1 MTEVIAQ
8 NRCTGCRACVYVCPQ
23 SCIAFSAN
31 GEGFLQPHIDA
42 ENCMD
47 CRLCVRTCPVE
58 HPLVGS
64 PVMAAFSARNKDAA
78 TVRESSSGGVFTV
91 LAETVIGQGGVVY
104 GAAYRE
110 DFRKVQHRRIDTVA
124 DIAALRGSK
133 YVQSDLGTTFR
144 AVKDDLAAG
153 RQVYY
158 SGTPCQ
164 IAGLL
169 AFLGKHPD
177 NLITQ
182 DLICHGVPSP
192 AVWETYISS
201 VAKGRTVTA
210 VNMRNKAKG
219 WQRYTLAIDFSN
231 GETYAADKDHDAYL
245 RAFSENLSLR
255 RSCGACQYK
264 SADRISDITLADHWG
279 FAPDDR
285 GLSLVGIHSEK
296 GLSLWKQVAD
306 RLEVQETSWETAL
319 TRNRSAVVSAQL
331 NPKRDAFFS
340 ALAEAGDDAQKISH
354 AEKHLTAPP
363 STLSGFCKKAARR
376 VKRLLHT

>member
-42 ENCMD
+42 EKCMD

-264 SADRISDITLADHWG
+264 SAADEPRVFVELARAFKDGRRCVGSDCRSRVA
-279 FAPDDR
+279 A
-285 GLSLVGIHSEK
+285 E
-296 GLSLWKQVAD
+296 QVAD

-354 AEKHLTAPP
+354 AEKYLTSPP

>member
-42 ENCMD
+42 EKCMD

-255 RSCGACQYK
+255 RSCGACQYN
-264 SADRISDITLADHWG
+264 
-279 FAPDDR
+279 
-285 GLSLVGIHSEK
+285 SEK

-354 AEKHLTAPP
+354 AEKYLTSPP